1 MLTKLHV
8 IFSASK
14 QSSEDQRNTSL
25 LARWLSDN
33 GFVSEQVT
41 GSYKGV
47 EEQSFIVQCDDFAQ
61 VDQLVRRAKYY
72 EQESVL
78 IIDARQKCF
87 LYYPDTKQL
96 DYIGRWYKG
105 TPESN
110 PTASFTIIN
119 GEYHYVI

>member
-8 IFSASK
+8 ILSACK
-14 QSSEDQRNTSL
+14 QAPLDDRNTGL

-33 GFVSEQVT
+33 NFVYEHVT

-61 VDQLVRRAKYY
+61 VDQLVRRSRSYD
-72 EQESVL
+72 QESVL
-78 IIDARQKCF
+78 LIDARQKCF
-87 LYYPDTKQL
+87 LYYPASKQL

-105 TPESN
+105 VPESN
-110 PTASFTIIN
+110 PTDSFTIIN